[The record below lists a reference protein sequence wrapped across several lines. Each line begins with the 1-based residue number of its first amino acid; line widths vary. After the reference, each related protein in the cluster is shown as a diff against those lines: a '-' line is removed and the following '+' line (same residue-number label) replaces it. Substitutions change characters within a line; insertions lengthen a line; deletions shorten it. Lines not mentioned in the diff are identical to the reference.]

1 MPLKTRQD
9 NTATTESVKVTA
21 PARLHLGFLGLD
33 GADRG
38 RFGSIGVGITGFST
52 VVCAGRSE
60 RVEIDGE
67 NDGHIAG
74 LTRTVLERFRIDAG
88 VRVKVEQR
96 IPRHQGLGSG
106 TQMALA
112 LGAAITTLHGVNAGV
127 EDIALATGRGR
138 RSGVGLGVFRHGGFI
153 VDSGRSPGRA
163 LPTTV
168 FRHDFPAQWRFV
180 LALDAQAQGISGAAE
195 RRAFKSLPDLPAGA
209 GAAICR
215 QALMQLLPAIL
226 ERDCK
231 RFGAAVS
238 SIQASIGACFSAV
251 QGGLY
256 TSDKVRQALEFLSTH
271 GATGIGQTSWGPTGF
286 AVFPDQHSAQQAMDA
301 FPTQDNTVK
310 LVLVHAQNNGA
321 VINSRATAH

>member
-1 MPLKTRQD
+1 MHKKQHDTNVCDAVR
-9 NTATTESVKVTA
+9 VTA

-33 GADRG
+33 GADQG

-52 VVCAGRSE
+52 VVGAARSE
-60 RVEIDGE
+60 RVEIDGDD
-67 NDGHIAG
+67 DGQIAG
-74 LTRTVLERFRIDAG
+74 ITQTVLQRFRIDTG
-88 VRVKVEQR
+88 VKVKVEQH

-112 LGAAITTLHGVNAGV
+112 LGAAITTLHGVHASV

-180 LALDAQAQGISGAAE
+180 LALDTQSQGISGAAE
-195 RRAFKSLPDLPAGA
+195 RKAFKSLPDLPADA
-209 GAAICR
+209 SAAICQ
-215 QALMQLLPAIL
+215 QALMQLLPGIL
-226 ERDCK
+226 EQDCK

-238 SIQASIGACFSAV
+238 SIQARIGACFSAV

-256 TSDKVRQALEFLSTH
+256 TSDKVRQALEFLSAH
-271 GATGIGQTSWGPTGF
+271 HATGIGQTSWGPTGF
-286 AVFPDQHSAQQAMDA
+286 AVFPDQNSARQAVDA
-301 FPTQDNTVK
+301 FAAEDTTVK
-310 LVLVHAQNNGA
+310 LLLVHPQNNGA
-321 VINSRATAH
+321 TINKLKT